1 MNSDLAM
8 CVREVVHETVDD
20 ALHQPPYRTRCMAAD
35 WAVYWC
41 TDRSRG
47 LAVCL
52 AVYNA
57 DKVEHPAFGLDKFL
71 KSLDT

>member
-1 MNSDLAM
+1 
-8 CVREVVHETVDD
+8 
-20 ALHQPPYRTRCMAAD
+20 MAAD